1 MKKISVTSEKE
12 LQKILMNKTG
22 ELMGD
27 LIYGDMETAE
37 SETSV
42 ELNFAVLKLKH
53 TIKKKK

>member
-1 MKKISVTSEKE
+1 
-12 LQKILMNKTG
+12 
-22 ELMGD
+22 MGD